1 MQQIEYDRVLLK
13 FSGEALAGSKRFGID
28 NDVLDYLTDEIL
40 SLKEFELDIG
50 IVIGGGNIFR
60 GIDITTEGVNRIR
73 ADYMGMLGTV
83 INGIAI
89 QDYLIRKGAKVR
101 VLSAIRMD
109 EVADPMI
116 IRNVQEYFDDDYIV
130 IFTGGTGRPFF
141 STDSG
146 AALRASEINADLFI
160 KATKVD
166 GVYTADPVKNKDA
179 KLYKNLDYDT
189 AIQNKLGVMDTTAFS
204 LCQDNNIP
212 IMVYNM
218 MNSGDLKNSLISDN
232 VGTLITKGGQ

>member
-1 MQQIEYDRVLLK
+1 MKKIDYNRVLLK
-13 FSGEALAGSKRFGID
+13 FSGEALAGGKRFGID
-28 NDVLDYLTDEIL
+28 NEVLDYITDEIL
-40 SLKEFELDIG
+40 SLNEYDLDLG

-60 GIDITTEGVNRIR
+60 GVDITTEGVNRIR

-89 QDYLIRKGAKVR
+89 QDYLIRKNAKAR
-101 VLSAIRMD
+101 VMSAVRMD
-109 EVADPMI
+109 EVAEPMI
-116 IRNVQEYFDDDYIV
+116 IRKAEEYFEEGYII

-146 AALRASEINADLFI
+146 AALRAAEIDADLLI

-166 GVYTADPVKNKDA
+166 GVYSDDPEKNKEA
-179 KLYKNLDYDT
+179 KLYKKLDYKT
-189 AIQNKLGVMDTTAFS
+189 AIHDKLGVMDTTAFS
-204 LCQDNNIP
+204 LCEDNEIP

-218 MNSGDLKNSLISDN
+218 MNSGALKESLISEN
-232 VGTLITKGGQ
+232 VGTLITKGG

>member
-1 MQQIEYDRVLLK
+1 MENIEYNRVLLK

-28 NDVLDYLTDEIL
+28 NDVLDYITDEIL
-40 SLKEFELDIG
+40 SLKEFDLDIG

-60 GIDITTEGVNRIR
+60 GVDITTEGVNRIR

-83 INGIAI
+83 INGIAL
-89 QDYLIRKGAKVR
+89 QDYLIRKDAKAR
-101 VLSAIRMD
+101 VLSAIRME

-116 IRNVQEYFDDDYIV
+116 IRDVEEYFDQGNIL

-146 AALRASEINADLFI
+146 AALRASEIGADLFI

-166 GVYTADPVKNKDA
+166 GVYTADPTKNKEA
-179 KLYKNLDYDT
+179 KLYKKLDYDT
-189 AIQNKLGVMDTTAFS
+189 AIHNKLGVMDTTAFS
-204 LCQDNNIP
+204 LCQDNDIP

-218 MNSGDLKNSLISDN
+218 MKSGNLKNSLIKDD
-232 VGTLITKGGQ
+232 VGTLISKGG

>member
-1 MQQIEYDRVLLK
+1 MENIEYNRVLLK

-28 NDVLDYLTDEIL
+28 NDVLDYITDEIL
-40 SLKEFELDIG
+40 SLQKFDLDIG

-60 GIDITTEGVNRIR
+60 GVDITTEGVNRIR

-83 INGIAI
+83 INGIAL
-89 QDYLIRKGAKVR
+89 QDYLIRKNAKSR
-101 VLSAIRMD
+101 VFSAIRMD

-116 IRNVQEYFDDDYIV
+116 IRDVEEYFDQGNIL

-146 AALRASEINADLFI
+146 AALRASEIGADLFI

-166 GVYTADPVKNKDA
+166 GVYTSDPNKDKDA
-179 KLYKNLDYDT
+179 KLYKKLDYDT
-189 AIQNKLGVMDTTAFS
+189 AIHNKLGVMDTTAFS
-204 LCQDNNIP
+204 LCQDNDIP

-218 MNSGDLKNSLISDN
+218 MKSGNLKNSLIKDD
-232 VGTLITKGGQ
+232 VGTLISKGG

>member
-1 MQQIEYDRVLLK
+1 MENIEYNRVLLK

-28 NDVLDYLTDEIL
+28 NDVLDYITDEIL
-40 SLKEFELDIG
+40 SLQKFDIDIG

-60 GIDITTEGVNRIR
+60 GVDITTEGVNRIR

-83 INGIAI
+83 INGIAL
-89 QDYLIRKGAKVR
+89 QDYLIRKNAKAR
-101 VLSAIRMD
+101 VFSAIRME

-116 IRNVQEYFDDDYIV
+116 IRDVEEYFDQGNIL

-146 AALRASEINADLFI
+146 AALRASEIGADLFI

-166 GVYTADPVKNKDA
+166 GVYTSDPNKDKDA
-179 KLYKNLDYDT
+179 KLYKKLDYDT
-189 AIQNKLGVMDTTAFS
+189 AIHNKLGVMDTTAFS

-218 MNSGDLKNSLISDN
+218 MKSGNLKNSLIRDD
-232 VGTLITKGGQ
+232 VGTLISKGG